1 VKYLIE
7 VDDELWRKFKAKCA
21 LEGILIKD
29 IFIELIERWISEET
43 KKAKRS

>member
-1 VKYLIE
+1 MKYLIE

-29 IFIELIERWISEET
+29 IFIELIKRWVAEDT
-43 KKAKRS
+43 KRPKK